1 MKRDMKKPKKLTSNA
16 NRAGRLNPAERI
28 IVMKNNLRANEI
40 ATELRNSGEWSLK
53 LLAELCEIAGLKEEW
68 LNSDGE
74 TFESVA
80 YKAAEILGVDID

>member
-1 MKRDMKKPKKLTSNA
+1 
-16 NRAGRLNPAERI
+16 
-28 IVMKNNLRANEI
+28 MKNNLRANEI

>member
-80 YKAAEILGVDID
+80 YKATEILGVDID

>member
-1 MKRDMKKPKKLTSNA
+1 MNIDF
-16 NRAGRLNPAERI
+16 E
-28 IVMKNNLRANEI
+28 RANEI
-40 ATELRNSGEWSLK
+40 ANELRNSGEWNFE
-53 LLAELCEIAGLKEEW
+53 LLEELCEIVDLKEEW